1 MIQQKTRF
9 TLAGYTKYLKGIK
22 TARWLFRQ
30 GKLLD
35 SLSIKSWDIAPGTSS
50 MVSQAYYL
58 EGQLDRVTATAVTGD
73 PNLLMLGG
81 NERYHPPTRA
91 YLLKDLWMING
102 NIYKGLHQLLLHPRY
117 QLPKKL
123 DYIPPIKIA
132 TEIDHAA
139 IYNSYD
145 GYKAFGIWL
154 SDDCTMYPLAAAE
167 GTPVTSDIFASPH
180 MRDYRR
186 LLHMTPFKTN
196 AAYLKNAVFFDDDW
210 GNNTSKHERF
220 MAIRHRLLSQFPAS
234 KHPGV
239 FIIRGNSGNSRVML
253 NEEAMAEQLRE
264 SYGFKIV
271 DINKHSVSEILGAC
285 AGAQVLVG
293 VEGSHLM
300 HGLMVLEPGTALLTL
315 QPPNRFCGVLKMTT
329 DMEHIHYG
337 FVVGIPK
344 EEGFFVNLE
353 EVKRTLALFP
363 STPSYH

>member
-22 TARWLFRQ
+22 RSRWLFRQ

-50 MVSQAYYL
+50 IVSKAYYL
-58 EGQLDRVTATAVTGD
+58 DGQLNRVTDTAVTGD
-73 PNLLMLGG
+73 PKLLMLGG
-81 NERYHPPTRA
+81 NQRQHAPTRA

-102 NIYKGLHQLLLHPRY
+102 NIYKGLHQFLLHPRY
-117 QLPKKL
+117 QLNKKM
-123 DYIPPIKIA
+123 DYFPPIKID
-132 TEIDHAA
+132 TEIAQAA

-180 MRDYRR
+180 MLDYRR
-186 LLHMTPFKTN
+186 LLHITPFKTN
-196 AAYLKNAVFFDDDW
+196 AAYLKNALFFDDDW
-210 GNNTSKHERF
+210 GNNHSKHERF
-220 MAIRHRLLSQFPAS
+220 MANRNTLLSQFS
-234 KHPGV
+234 VIKHPGV

-253 NEEAMAEQLRE
+253 NEEAMAEQLRD

-271 DINKHSVSEILGAC
+271 DINKHSVSEILEAC
-285 AGAQVLVG
+285 VGAQLLVG

-300 HGLMVLEPGTALLTL
+300 HGLMVLEPGTSLLTL

-344 EEGFFVNLE
+344 GDGFYIDFE
-353 EVKRTLALFP
+353 EVKRTIAILPKAP
-363 STPSYH
+363 